1 MYTDLLPEIQSESHV
16 PDITILVVESMEDGH
31 IAVAESQGVVHVC
44 QGAGLPTNDTV
55 LTRLQNNQQTMHRAH
70 NCKTTDQFLK
80 QTSSVYLHNYKTISD
95 ILIKHRKL
103 NKSYDFLQH
112 LMPNF
117 KEISGQCK
125 IINPKKNIYFE
136 NKRILKFYLR
146 ENKIA
151 EPSNTVYIV
160 PVDVSCGE
168 IWEMLSN
175 SRKWSEE
182 NKFIITSTAKEHS
195 TVGKRLRRKREVIDT
210 TAGLRAL
217 K

>member
-1 MYTDLLPEIQSESHV
+1 M
-16 PDITILVVESMEDGH
+16 
-31 IAVAESQGVVHVC
+31 
-44 QGAGLPTNDTV
+44 
-55 LTRLQNNQQTMHRAH
+55 
-70 NCKTTDQFLK
+70 
-80 QTSSVYLHNYKTISD
+80 
-95 ILIKHRKL
+95 

-182 NKFIITSTAKEHS
+182 NKFIITGTSKRAFNITKLTEKKERSHRYHCRLYNKSGHQCVILLKLCNAYLCIYRQKLIDVFFHS
-195 TVGKRLRRKREVIDT
+195 TTQVLIT
-210 TAGLRAL
+210 IS
-217 K
+217 

>member
-136 NKRILKFYLR
+136 NKGILKFYLR

-182 NKFIITSTAKEHS
+182 NKFIITSKRAFNSTKLTKKKEKS
-195 TVGKRLRRKREVIDT
+195 
-210 TAGLRAL
+210 
-217 K
+217 

>member
-1 MYTDLLPEIQSESHV
+1 M
-16 PDITILVVESMEDGH
+16 
-31 IAVAESQGVVHVC
+31 
-44 QGAGLPTNDTV
+44 
-55 LTRLQNNQQTMHRAH
+55 
-70 NCKTTDQFLK
+70 
-80 QTSSVYLHNYKTISD
+80 
-95 ILIKHRKL
+95 

-182 NKFIITSTAKEHS
+182 NKFIITSKAKEPS
-195 TVGKRLRRKREVIDT
+195 TVGN
-210 TAGLRAL
+210 
-217 K
+217 

>member
-1 MYTDLLPEIQSESHV
+1 M
-16 PDITILVVESMEDGH
+16 
-31 IAVAESQGVVHVC
+31 
-44 QGAGLPTNDTV
+44 
-55 LTRLQNNQQTMHRAH
+55 
-70 NCKTTDQFLK
+70 
-80 QTSSVYLHNYKTISD
+80 
-95 ILIKHRKL
+95 

-210 TAGLRAL
+210 TTGLRAL

>member
-1 MYTDLLPEIQSESHV
+1 
-16 PDITILVVESMEDGH
+16 
-31 IAVAESQGVVHVC
+31 
-44 QGAGLPTNDTV
+44 
-55 LTRLQNNQQTMHRAH
+55 
-70 NCKTTDQFLK
+70 
-80 QTSSVYLHNYKTISD
+80 
-95 ILIKHRKL
+95 
-103 NKSYDFLQH
+103 
-112 LMPNF
+112 MPHF

-125 IINPKKNIYFE
+125 RINPKKNIYFE

-175 SRKWSEE
+175 SGKWSEE
-182 NKFIITSTAKEHS
+182 NKFIITS
-195 TVGKRLRRKREVIDT
+195 KRAFNSRKLTKKREVINT
-210 TAGLRAL
+210 TAGLSAL